1 MGLVNVADNC
11 KPCSWGWTVREFTR
25 PGAVDNFR
33 HRNFSICLKNVGF
46 MAISMEGY
54 KPRNFKKNRCS
65 CRLKICPYFWITTLI
80 WNGHNSYI
88 FWANWKIPVPIIIYS
103 SRAFTWHVA
112 HTRGTC
118 PRARK
123 RVLKFVNFKVE
134 FLWNSPGK
142 RFQKHLISSLHT
154 CESGYLP

>member
-80 WNGHNSYI
+80 WNGHN
-88 FWANWKIPVPIIIYS
+88 
-103 SRAFTWHVA
+103 
-112 HTRGTC
+112 
-118 PRARK
+118 
-123 RVLKFVNFKVE
+123 FKVQ
-134 FLWNSPGK
+134 FLWNSPIK
-142 RFQKHLISSLHT
+142 RFQKHLKSPLHT
-154 CESGYLP
+154 CESWYLSKNHCTIFFVINLQFWHCEHRFGTLCQK